1 MIFIFNESTGDAKM
15 LKLIIAE
22 PETGNSD
29 LYVRFDAKR
38 VGLTPDM
45 TMKEFAP
52 CGHWDDVHKILVRF
66 GFNLETDQ
74 VFYFRD
80 NKLIP
85 ALSTACYVGLFTV
98 TN

>member
-1 MIFIFNESTGDAKM
+1 MIFIFNELAGDAKM
-15 LKLIIAE
+15 FKLIIAE

-29 LYVRFDAKR
+29 LYVRF
-38 VGLTPDM
+38 
-45 TMKEFAP
+45 
-52 CGHWDDVHKILVRF
+52 
-66 GFNLETDQ
+66 GFNFETDQ
-74 VFYFRD
+74 VFYFRN